1 MKYSF
6 HSGASLSNQKQ
17 INNLLS
23 LSRGELAEKLNSQI
37 GAYDEIIYFGE
48 RYSGILIAKVV
59 SVEPHPDA
67 DKLKIVK
74 IDDGDVADGLARDEE
89 GYVQVVCG
97 APNVREGIL
106 VAWISPGATVPA
118 SFEEKEPFKLATIKL
133 RGVVS
138 NGMLASARELG
149 INNQHHGILE
159 IEDEGELKPG
169 TEFKTLYGL
178 DDVIVDFEN
187 KMFTH
192 RPDCFGHLGIARE
205 VAAIQGLKFK
215 SPQWYKYPAETLWKS
230 YVMGIKDTK
239 STLAKLGSAS
249 IKSELSSNSALC
261 VSMNSSQLDKF
272 IEIIKDEIKP
282 GFWTDI
288 VKSGGLDTIFLF
300 KESED
305 SIKQLVLRPDNHDHI
320 LELCNKYAKSD
331 FSNIN
336 DMLSANSWYQ
346 DLFADDT
353 KLRVS
358 ILTKNCPKYRATI
371 IEDVKLSSSPLWM
384 QSFLSRLGM
393 RPINNLVDITNYIM
407 VMSGQPLHAFDLD
420 KLKKLSGAGLTPSP
434 SPAGE
439 GSQNGLEII
448 VREAR
453 DGEELT
459 LLDGKTIKLKSSD
472 LVIATPEKA
481 VALAGV
487 MGGAET
493 EVDENTKNILLECAS
508 FDMYAVRR
516 TSMHHGI
523 FTDAVTRYTKGQTAR
538 QIDAVSAHASEM
550 FTELAGGKISLSVS
564 DGKAEPQ
571 PSLNL
576 RPEKLNSVLGTNL
589 DADQISEILKRV
601 EIGVDKEKPKKAILI
616 HGQDKDSSSCWYPW
630 LKSELEK
637 IEIEVHIPDMPSAN
651 EPVLQDWVSEIAKLN
666 PDDETVMIG
675 HSKGGLAILHYL
687 SSNTAKVKKVVLV
700 ASNSDQPRNSED
712 EKDSFYAIKI
722 NYDKVRDQAESFV
735 QIHSKDDEFVPFSDA
750 EYNVAKLN
758 GRLVTLN
765 GLEHLGGNLNRNR
778 IVLSEVVSNDS
789 LTITPPFW
797 RTDLE
802 KEEDVIEEVGRIY
815 GFNNIE
821 ATLQS
826 RQIDPARIN
835 PMIKLKQSIR
845 SELAKLGANEVLT
858 YSFVHS
864 KLIEA
869 ANQHTDLAFKIRN
882 ALSPDL
888 QFYRL
893 SLMPSLLSQIHKNI
907 KDGFNHLAIFEIG
920 KVHIQGHQDEHDD
933 QVPKEMQRLAL
944 SVANKKGSAENAYYQ
959 AKLYLT
965 ELMGNLQIGFEL
977 IRTDKEFF
985 GEKIPVTAPFSQ
997 VNSATIFVDEK
1008 PVGIIGN
1015 FSPSTAAKLKLPE
1028 YSAGFELDL
1037 ANLVEKSEPNFKYQ
1051 PLAKYPAINQ
1061 DLTIEV
1067 PAGVNFSDV
1076 ERKLKLKLKES
1087 GLNFKLTPVS
1097 IYQAEGSEAR
1107 NITFN
1112 VWLNHP
1118 ERTLEVKE
1126 VTSLMEN
1133 L

>member
-6 HSGASLSNQKQ
+6 QLGASLSNQKQ
-17 INNLLS
+17 INDLLS
-23 LSRGELAEKLNSQI
+23 LSRSELAEKLNSQI

-48 RYSGILIAKVV
+48 KYNGILIARVM

-67 DKLKIVK
+67 DKLKVVK
-74 IDDGDVADGLARDEE
+74 IDDGDVADGLARDEK
-89 GYVQVVCG
+89 GYVQIVCG

-106 VAWISPGATVPA
+106 VAWIPPGATVPA

-133 RGVVS
+133 RGVIS
-138 NGMLASARELG
+138 NGMLASAKELG
-149 INNQHHGILE
+149 INNEHGGILE
-159 IEDEGELKPG
+159 IEDDTKLKPG

-215 SPQWYKYPAETLWKS
+215 SPGWYLNAP
-230 YVMGIKDTK
+230 
-239 STLAKLGSAS
+239 
-249 IKSELSSNSALC
+249 
-261 VSMNSSQLDKF
+261 KF
-272 IEIIKDEIKP
+272 P
-282 GFWTDI
+282 
-288 VKSGGLDTIFLF
+288 
-300 KESED
+300 ES
-305 SIKQLVLRPDNHDHI
+305 
-320 LELCNKYAKSD
+320 
-331 FSNIN
+331 
-336 DMLSANSWYQ
+336 
-346 DLFADDT
+346 DDT
-353 KLRVS
+353 KLKVS

-407 VMSGQPLHAFDLD
+407 VISGQPLHAFDLD

-434 SPAGE
+434 SLAGE

-493 EVDENTKNILLECAS
+493 EVDASTKNILLECAS

-538 QIDAVSAHASEM
+538 QIDAISAHASEM
-550 FTELAGGKISLSVS
+550 FTELADGKISLSVS

-571 PSLNL
+571 PNLSL
-576 RPEKLNSVLGTNL
+576 RPEKLNSVLSTNL

-601 EIGVDKEKPKKAILI
+601 EIEVEKE
-616 HGQDKDSSSCWYPW
+616 GQ
-630 LKSELEK
+630 
-637 IEIEVHIPDMPSAN
+637 N
-651 EPVLQDWVSEIAKLN
+651 
-666 PDDETVMIG
+666 
-675 HSKGGLAILHYL
+675 
-687 SSNTAKVKKVVLV
+687 
-700 ASNSDQPRNSED
+700 
-712 EKDSFYAIKI
+712 
-722 NYDKVRDQAESFV
+722 
-735 QIHSKDDEFVPFSDA
+735 
-750 EYNVAKLN
+750 
-758 GRLVTLN
+758 
-765 GLEHLGGNLNRNR
+765 
-778 IVLSEVVSNDS
+778 
-789 LTITPPFW
+789 LTIIPPFW

-835 PMIKLKQSIR
+835 PMIKLKQNIR

-907 KDGFNHLAIFEIG
+907 KDGFNQLAIFEIG

-944 SVANKKGSAENAYYQ
+944 SVASKKGSAEDAYYQ

-1015 FSPSTAAKLKLPE
+1015 FSQSTAAKLKLPE

-1061 DLTIEV
+1061 DLTLEV

-1087 GLNFKLTPVS
+1087 GLNFKLKPVS

-1118 ERTLEVKE
+1118 ERTLEAKE
-1126 VTSLMEN
+1126 VTFLMEN

>member
-6 HSGASLSNQKQ
+6 QLGASLSNQKQ
-17 INNLLS
+17 INDLLS

-37 GAYDEIIYFGE
+37 GAYDDIIYFGE

-59 SVEPHPDA
+59 SVEPHLDA
-67 DKLKIVK
+67 DKLKVVK
-74 IDDGDVADGLARDEE
+74 IDDGDTADGLARDEE

-106 VAWISPGATVPA
+106 VAWIPPGATVPA

-138 NGMLASARELG
+138 NGMLASAKELG
-149 INNQHHGILE
+149 INNEHDGILE
-159 IEDEGELKPG
+159 IEDDAKLKPG

-215 SPQWYKYPAETLWKS
+215 SPQWYLNAPEF
-230 YVMGIKDTK
+230 
-239 STLAKLGSAS
+239 
-249 IKSELSSNSALC
+249 SES
-261 VSMNSSQLDKF
+261 
-272 IEIIKDEIKP
+272 
-282 GFWTDI
+282 
-288 VKSGGLDTIFLF
+288 
-300 KESED
+300 
-305 SIKQLVLRPDNHDHI
+305 
-320 LELCNKYAKSD
+320 
-331 FSNIN
+331 
-336 DMLSANSWYQ
+336 
-346 DLFADDT
+346 DDT
-353 KLRVS
+353 KLKVS

-420 KLKKLSGAGLTPSP
+420 KLKKLSG
-434 SPAGE
+434 
-439 GSQNGLEII
+439 GSESLEII
-448 VREAR
+448 VREAHE
-453 DGEELT
+453 DEELT
-459 LLDGKTIKLKSSD
+459 LLDGKTIKLKGSD

-538 QIDAVSAHASEM
+538 QIDAVTAHASEM

-564 DGKAEPQ
+564 DGKADPQ
-571 PSLNL
+571 PNL
-576 RPEKLNSVLGTNL
+576 TLTPEKLNSVLGTNL
-589 DADQISEILKRV
+589 DANQISEILNRV
-601 EIGVDKEKPKKAILI
+601 EIGVEKE
-616 HGQDKDSSSCWYPW
+616 GQ
-630 LKSELEK
+630 
-637 IEIEVHIPDMPSAN
+637 N
-651 EPVLQDWVSEIAKLN
+651 
-666 PDDETVMIG
+666 
-675 HSKGGLAILHYL
+675 
-687 SSNTAKVKKVVLV
+687 
-700 ASNSDQPRNSED
+700 
-712 EKDSFYAIKI
+712 
-722 NYDKVRDQAESFV
+722 
-735 QIHSKDDEFVPFSDA
+735 
-750 EYNVAKLN
+750 
-758 GRLVTLN
+758 
-765 GLEHLGGNLNRNR
+765 
-778 IVLSEVVSNDS
+778 

-835 PMIKLKQSIR
+835 PMIKLKQTIR
-845 SELAKLGANEVLT
+845 AELAKLGANEVLT

-888 QFYRL
+888 QYYRL
-893 SLMPSLLSQIHKNI
+893 SLVPSLLSQIHKNI
-907 KDGFNHLAIFEIG
+907 KDGFNQLAIFEIG

-944 SVANKKGSAENAYYQ
+944 SVASKKGSTEDAYYQ

-965 ELMGNLQIGFEL
+965 ELMGNLQIDFEL

-985 GEKIPVTAPFSQ
+985 GEKIPVTAPFSH

-1015 FSPSTAAKLKLPE
+1015 FNPATAAKLKLPQF
-1028 YSAGFELDL
+1028 SAGFELDL
-1037 ANLVEKSEPNFKYQ
+1037 ANLVEKSDSNFKYQ

-1067 PAGVNFSDV
+1067 PAGVNFSDI
-1076 ERKLKLKLKES
+1076 EHKLTLKLKES

-1118 ERTLEVKE
+1118 DRTLEAKE

-1133 L
+1133 VLQAL

>member
-6 HSGASLSNQKQ
+6 QLGASLSNQKQ
-17 INNLLS
+17 INDLLS

-37 GAYDEIIYFGE
+37 GAYDDIIYFGE

-67 DKLKIVK
+67 DKLKVVK
-74 IDDGDVADGLARDEE
+74 IDDGDTADGLARDEE

-106 VAWISPGATVPA
+106 VAWIPPGATVPA

-138 NGMLASARELG
+138 NGMLASAKELG
-149 INNQHHGILE
+149 INNEHDGILE
-159 IEDEGELKPG
+159 IEDDAKLKPG

-230 YVMGIKDTK
+230 YVMGIKDAK
-239 STLAKLGSAS
+239 STLAKLSSAS
-249 IKSELSSNSALC
+249 INSELNDNNALC

-272 IEIIKDEIKP
+272 IEIIKDAIKP

-305 SIKQLVLRPDNHDHI
+305 SIKQLVLSPDNHDHI
-320 LELCNKYAKSD
+320 LELCNKYAKAD

-346 DLFADDT
+346 DLFTDDT
-353 KLRVS
+353 KLKVS
-358 ILTKNCPKYRATI
+358 ILTKNCPKYRATV

-384 QSFLSRLGM
+384 QSFLSRFGM
-393 RPINNLVDITNYIM
+393 RPINNLVDITNYMMILT
-407 VMSGQPLHAFDLD
+407 SQPHHAFDLD
-420 KLKKLSGAGLTPSP
+420 KLKKLT
-434 SPAGE
+434 
-439 GSQNGLEII
+439 GSDEVEII
-448 VREAR
+448 VRHAKE
-453 DGEELT
+453 GERLS
-459 LLDGKTIKLKSSD
+459 LLNGKAIKLTVED
-472 LVIATPEKA
+472 VVISTPEKA
-481 VALAGV
+481 VALAGI
-487 MGGAET
+487 MGGSET
-493 EVDENTKNILLECAS
+493 EVDENTQNILLETAV
-508 FDMYAVRR
+508 FDMYSIRR
-516 TSMHHGI
+516 TSMRHGL
-523 FTDAVTRYTKGQTAR
+523 FTDGSTRHTKGQPAG
-538 QIDAVSAHASEM
+538 QIDVVAAKTAQEY
-550 FTELAGGKISLSVS
+550 EDIAGGKITLSLSEGHAS
-564 DGKAEPQ
+564 PTKP
-571 PSLNL
+571 LNL
-576 RPEKLNSVLGTNL
+576 NIDKLNSVLGTSL
-589 DADQISEILKRV
+589 DADQISEILERV
-601 EIGVDKEKPKKAILI
+601 EIGVEKEN
-616 HGQDKDSSSCWYPW
+616 Q
-630 LKSELEK
+630 
-637 IEIEVHIPDMPSAN
+637 N
-651 EPVLQDWVSEIAKLN
+651 
-666 PDDETVMIG
+666 
-675 HSKGGLAILHYL
+675 
-687 SSNTAKVKKVVLV
+687 
-700 ASNSDQPRNSED
+700 
-712 EKDSFYAIKI
+712 
-722 NYDKVRDQAESFV
+722 
-735 QIHSKDDEFVPFSDA
+735 
-750 EYNVAKLN
+750 
-758 GRLVTLN
+758 
-765 GLEHLGGNLNRNR
+765 
-778 IVLSEVVSNDS
+778 

-835 PMIKLKQSIR
+835 PMIKLKQTIR
-845 SELAKLGANEVLT
+845 AELAKLGANEVLT

-888 QFYRL
+888 QYYRL
-893 SLMPSLLSQIHKNI
+893 SLVPSLLSQIHKNI
-907 KDGFNHLAIFEIG
+907 KDGFNQLAIFEIG

-944 SVANKKGSAENAYYQ
+944 SVASKKGSAEDAYYQ

-965 ELMGNLQIGFEL
+965 ELMGNLQIDFEL

-1015 FSPSTAAKLKLPE
+1015 FSPATAAKLKLPQF
-1028 YSAGFELDL
+1028 SAGFELDL
-1037 ANLVEKSEPNFKYQ
+1037 ANLVEKSQSNFKYQ

-1076 ERKLKLKLKES
+1076 ERKLTLKLKES

-1097 IYQAEGSEAR
+1097 IYQAEGSETMLDSPKNLQSSGPAQPVKTNFSFFNEATASPQKDKTTFSSPESKPEESQFLGEASR

-1118 ERTLEVKE
+1118 DRTLEVKE

-1133 L
+1133 IASHFTNM

>member
-1 MKYSF
+1 
-6 HSGASLSNQKQ
+6 
-17 INNLLS
+17 
-23 LSRGELAEKLNSQI
+23 
-37 GAYDEIIYFGE
+37 
-48 RYSGILIAKVV
+48 
-59 SVEPHPDA
+59 
-67 DKLKIVK
+67 
-74 IDDGDVADGLARDEE
+74 
-89 GYVQVVCG
+89 
-97 APNVREGIL
+97 
-106 VAWISPGATVPA
+106 
-118 SFEEKEPFKLATIKL
+118 
-133 RGVVS
+133 
-138 NGMLASARELG
+138 
-149 INNQHHGILE
+149 
-159 IEDEGELKPG
+159 
-169 TEFKTLYGL
+169 
-178 DDVIVDFEN
+178 
-187 KMFTH
+187 
-192 RPDCFGHLGIARE
+192 
-205 VAAIQGLKFK
+205 
-215 SPQWYKYPAETLWKS
+215 
-230 YVMGIKDTK
+230 
-239 STLAKLGSAS
+239 
-249 IKSELSSNSALC
+249 
-261 VSMNSSQLDKF
+261 
-272 IEIIKDEIKP
+272 
-282 GFWTDI
+282 
-288 VKSGGLDTIFLF
+288 
-300 KESED
+300 
-305 SIKQLVLRPDNHDHI
+305 
-320 LELCNKYAKSD
+320 
-331 FSNIN
+331 
-336 DMLSANSWYQ
+336 
-346 DLFADDT
+346 
-353 KLRVS
+353 
-358 ILTKNCPKYRATI
+358 
-371 IEDVKLSSSPLWM
+371 M

-420 KLKKLSGAGLTPSP
+420 KLKKLSG
-434 SPAGE
+434 
-439 GSQNGLEII
+439 GSESLEII

-453 DGEELT
+453 DDEELT

-472 LVIATPEKA
+472 LVIATPEKT

-564 DGKAEPQ
+564 DGKADPQ
-571 PSLNL
+571 PNLSL

-601 EIGVDKEKPKKAILI
+601 EIGVEEE
-616 HGQDKDSSSCWYPW
+616 GQD
-630 LKSELEK
+630 L
-637 IEIEVHIPDMPSAN
+637 I
-651 EPVLQDWVSEIAKLN
+651 
-666 PDDETVMIG
+666 
-675 HSKGGLAILHYL
+675 
-687 SSNTAKVKKVVLV
+687 
-700 ASNSDQPRNSED
+700 
-712 EKDSFYAIKI
+712 
-722 NYDKVRDQAESFV
+722 
-735 QIHSKDDEFVPFSDA
+735 
-750 EYNVAKLN
+750 
-758 GRLVTLN
+758 
-765 GLEHLGGNLNRNR
+765 
-778 IVLSEVVSNDS
+778 
-789 LTITPPFW
+789 ITPPFW

-835 PMIKLKQSIR
+835 PMIKLKQTIR
-845 SELAKLGANEVLT
+845 ADLAKLGANEVLT

-888 QFYRL
+888 QYYRL
-893 SLMPSLLSQIHKNI
+893 SLVPSLLSQIHKNI
-907 KDGFNHLAIFEIG
+907 KDGFNQLAIFEIG

-944 SVANKKGSAENAYYQ
+944 SVAAKKGSAEDAYYQ

-965 ELMGNLQIGFEL
+965 ELMGNLQIDFEL

-1015 FSPSTAAKLKLPE
+1015 FNPATAAKLKLPE

-1037 ANLVEKSEPNFKYQ
+1037 ANLVEKSQSNFKYQ

-1067 PAGVNFSDV
+1067 PAEVNSSDV
-1076 ERKLKLKLKES
+1076 ERNLALKLKES

-1097 IYQAEGSEAR
+1097 IYQAEGSESK

-1118 ERTLEVKE
+1118 DRTLEAKE

>member
-6 HSGASLSNQKQ
+6 QLGASLSNQKQ
-17 INNLLS
+17 INDLLS
-23 LSRGELAEKLNSQI
+23 LSLGELAEKLNSQI

-59 SVEPHPDA
+59 SVEPHPNA
-67 DKLKIVK
+67 DKLKVVK
-74 IDDGDVADGLARDEE
+74 IDDGDVADGLARDEK

-106 VAWISPGATVPA
+106 VAWIPPGATVPA

-138 NGMLASARELG
+138 NGMLASAKELG
-149 INNQHHGILE
+149 INNEHDGILE
-159 IEDEGELKPG
+159 IEDDAKLKPG

-215 SPQWYKYPAETLWKS
+215 SPQWYLNAPKFPES
-230 YVMGIKDTK
+230 DD
-239 STLAKLGSAS
+239 AKL
-249 IKSELSSNSALC
+249 K
-261 VSMNSSQLDKF
+261 
-272 IEIIKDEIKP
+272 
-282 GFWTDI
+282 
-288 VKSGGLDTIFLF
+288 
-300 KESED
+300 
-305 SIKQLVLRPDNHDHI
+305 
-320 LELCNKYAKSD
+320 
-331 FSNIN
+331 
-336 DMLSANSWYQ
+336 
-346 DLFADDT
+346 
-353 KLRVS
+353 VS
-358 ILTKNCPKYRATI
+358 ILTKNCPKYRATV

-420 KLKKLSGAGLTPSP
+420 KLKKLSGVSE
-434 SPAGE
+434 S
-439 GSQNGLEII
+439 LEII

-453 DGEELT
+453 DNEELT
-459 LLDGKTIKLKSSD
+459 LLDGKTVKLKGSD

-571 PSLNL
+571 PSLSL

-589 DADQISEILKRV
+589 DVDQISEILKRV
-601 EIGVDKEKPKKAILI
+601 EIGVEKE
-616 HGQDKDSSSCWYPW
+616 GQ
-630 LKSELEK
+630 
-637 IEIEVHIPDMPSAN
+637 N
-651 EPVLQDWVSEIAKLN
+651 
-666 PDDETVMIG
+666 
-675 HSKGGLAILHYL
+675 
-687 SSNTAKVKKVVLV
+687 
-700 ASNSDQPRNSED
+700 
-712 EKDSFYAIKI
+712 
-722 NYDKVRDQAESFV
+722 
-735 QIHSKDDEFVPFSDA
+735 
-750 EYNVAKLN
+750 
-758 GRLVTLN
+758 
-765 GLEHLGGNLNRNR
+765 
-778 IVLSEVVSNDS
+778 
-789 LTITPPFW
+789 LTIAPPFW

-835 PMIKLKQSIR
+835 PMIKLKQAIR
-845 SELAKLGANEVLT
+845 AELAKLGANEVLT

-888 QFYRL
+888 QYYRL
-893 SLMPSLLSQIHKNI
+893 SLVLSLLSQIHKNI
-907 KDGFNHLAIFEIG
+907 KDGFNQLAIFEIG

-944 SVANKKGSAENAYYQ
+944 SVASKKGSAEDAYYQ

-965 ELMGNLQIGFEL
+965 ELMGNLQIDFEL

-1015 FSPSTAAKLKLPE
+1015 FSPATAAKLKLPQF
-1028 YSAGFELDL
+1028 SAGFELDL
-1037 ANLVEKSEPNFKYQ
+1037 ANLVEKSQSNFKYQ

-1067 PAGVNFSDV
+1067 PIEVNFSDV
-1076 ERKLKLKLKES
+1076 ERNLTLKLKES

-1118 ERTLEVKE
+1118 DRTLEAKE

-1133 L
+1133 VIHVL